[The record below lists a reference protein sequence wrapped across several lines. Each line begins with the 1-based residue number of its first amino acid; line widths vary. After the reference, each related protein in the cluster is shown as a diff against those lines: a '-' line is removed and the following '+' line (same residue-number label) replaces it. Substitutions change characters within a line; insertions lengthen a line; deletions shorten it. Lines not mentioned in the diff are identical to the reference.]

1 MINVCPTLCTPIL
14 MCALTYNVLI
24 LSCLLLCCY
33 SFVNENEQVDK
44 NNDLKGYFKTH
55 THIYVQSI
63 WHVMIR
69 LVNVYVARLDKKN
82 TLQNNLGDFMDELF

>member
-55 THIYVQSI
+55 THICTIYMTRDDQ
-63 WHVMIR
+63 
-69 LVNVYVARLDKKN
+69 
-82 TLQNNLGDFMDELF
+82 TC